1 MKVLLLNGSPNA
13 QGCTYTAL
21 SEVAGALEKNGIET
35 EIVQIGKKPVS
46 GCIACRACAK
56 LGKCVFDDGVNE
68 FVEKAKEADGFV
80 FGSPVYYA
88 NASGQVRSF
97 LDRAFYSGGKYF
109 AGKPGAAVVSC
120 RRAGSTTAWDELNK
134 YFTINCMPIV
144 ASQYWNMVHG
154 NGGPADHAHPGQQYG
169 LAAQVHRRRQ
179 GAGNRLPAARTG
191 CQDQLYP
198 LSCKAGYRRSRR
210 SCILFLFPTGECV

>member
-56 LGKCVFDDGVNE
+56 LGKCLFDDGVNE

-134 YFTINCMPIV
+134 YFTINCMPV
-144 ASQYWNMVHG
+144 VSSQYWNMVHG
-154 NGGPADHAHPGQQYG
+154 AVAEDAPQDEEGMQTLRNPARNMNWMMRCFAVGREQGVPYPETEKK
-169 LAAQVHRRRQ
+169 VSTNFVRR
-179 GAGNRLPAARTG
+179 
-191 CQDQLYP
+191 
-198 LSCKAGYRRSRR
+198 
-210 SCILFLFPTGECV
+210 